1 MAFLLA
7 GSMDCLTT
15 VIGIA
20 YFGAIELNPFMSNL
34 VSTSLAEFIAIKLTA
49 VLIVALMFHQANKAL
64 VQSRS
69 KSTLSFKLANKT
81 LKISY
86 IGATVVLL
94 AAVINN
100 LIVFARL
107 A

>member
-15 VIGIA
+15 VVGIA

-34 VSTSLAEFIAIKLTA
+34 VSSSLVEFIAIKLTA

-64 VQSRS
+64 VQNQS